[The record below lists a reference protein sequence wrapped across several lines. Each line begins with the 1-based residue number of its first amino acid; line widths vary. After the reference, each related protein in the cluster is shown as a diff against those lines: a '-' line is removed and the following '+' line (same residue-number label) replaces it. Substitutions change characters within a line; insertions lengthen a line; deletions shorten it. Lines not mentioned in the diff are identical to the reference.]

1 MSYPVASAPLWQP
14 SAERIAGTQLTAFAK
29 EAAARWGRSLPDY
42 AALHAWS
49 IAHPE
54 EFWVSVWDFGGVI
67 GERGDV
73 VVENGDRMP
82 GARWFPQA
90 RLNFARNLL
99 RSRDDGLALVFWG
112 EDKLIR
118 RMDRGDL
125 YRRVARLAAA
135 MKADGV
141 KAGDRIAAYM
151 PNMPETL
158 VTMLAAA
165 SIGAIFTSASPDF
178 GVQGV
183 IDRFGQV
190 EPKLLFVADGYYYNG
205 KTLDSLEKV
214 AEIADR
220 LPTVEKVIVARYV
233 KGEGHDLSRIRGG
246 VMLRDYVDPHRW
258 QTEIDFA
265 ELPFDHP

>member
-1 MSYPVASAPLWQP
+1 MSYPVASTPLWQP
-14 SAERIAGTQLTAFAK
+14 SAERVAGTQLTAFARQA
-29 EAAARWGRSLPDY
+29 EQRWGRSLPDY

-82 GARWFPQA
+82 GARWFPGA
-90 RLNFARNLL
+90 KLNFARNLL

-118 RMDRGDL
+118 RMGRGDL

-135 MKADGV
+135 MKADGIQ
-141 KAGDRIAAYM
+141 AGDRIAAYM

-158 VTMLAAA
+158 ITMLAAA

-178 GVQGV
+178 GVQG
-183 IDRFGQV
+183 
-190 EPKLLFVADGYYYNG
+190 
-205 KTLDSLEKV
+205 
-214 AEIADR
+214 
-220 LPTVEKVIVARYV
+220 
-233 KGEGHDLSRIRGG
+233 
-246 VMLRDYVDPHRW
+246 
-258 QTEIDFA
+258 
-265 ELPFDHP
+265 